1 MTASPAS
8 KLQATSPGERRKSGR
23 ALRNRVPRTSH
34 GNWEPRPGRPD
45 PVDFMEKADAG
56 RVRSLLPIKVT
67 RMSLSPFAF
76 FRGAAH
82 LMADDLAATP
92 VTGVTTQICGDAHVQ
107 NIGAFSAPDG
117 HMVFDLND
125 FDETIPGP
133 WEWDV
138 KRLAASL
145 VLAGREAG
153 DSEQSCEDAAGA
165 FMESYRENM
174 AKLSEL
180 TYLETLRYEVRRM
193 LGSGPAHLALS
204 RAERSTPEHTLQ
216 KLTTSSARQGPRF
229 HDRPPLLAH
238 VPEQQARTCIGAL
251 GAYRE
256 TLSPD
261 RQLAFDAYKPVDVAF
276 KVVGTGSVGTRDFI
290 VLFFGR
296 GLADPLVLQVK
307 QELESCY
314 QAYLPNVP
322 PFPHQGRRVAEGQ
335 HRMQSATD
343 PFLGWASVDG
353 LDYLVRQLADHKGK
367 IEVEDLKGR
376 SLALYAMVAGD
387 ILAKAHARTGDSAA
401 IAGYCGGSD
410 RMDRAMAKFA
420 TRYADQTEKD
430 YALFRKAI
438 RSGRLKAAPRR
449 EALGR

>member
-1 MTASPAS
+1 MTASPTS
-8 KLQATSPGERRKSGR
+8 KLQAASPAERRRSGR
-23 ALRNRVPRTSH
+23 ALRDRVPRASH
-34 GNWEPRPGRPD
+34 GSWAPRPGRPE
-45 PVDFMEKADAG
+45 PVDFLEKADAG

-67 RMSLSPFAF
+67 RMSLSPFSF

-92 VTGVTTQICGDAHVQ
+92 VTGLTTQICGDAHVQ

-117 HMVFDLND
+117 HLVFDLND

-138 KRLAASL
+138 KRLAASF

-153 DSEQSCEDAAGA
+153 DSERSCADAAA
-165 FMESYRENM
+165 VFVQSYRENM
-174 AKLSEL
+174 SRLSEL

-193 LGSGPAHLALS
+193 LGSGPAHVALS
-204 RAERSTPEHTLQ
+204 RAERSTPEHTVQ
-216 KLTTSSARQGPRF
+216 KLTTTSAKRGLRF

-238 VPEQQARTCIGAL
+238 VTEQQARNFIGAL
-251 GAYRE
+251 AAYRE
-256 TLSPD
+256 TLSAD

-296 GLADPLVLQVK
+296 GPQDPLVLQVK

-314 QAYLPNVP
+314 QAYLPKVP
-322 PFPHQGRRVAEGQ
+322 AFPHQGRRVAEGQ

-343 PFLGWASVDG
+343 PFLGWTSADG
-353 LDYLVRQLADHKGK
+353 RDYLVRQLADHKGK

-376 SLALYAMVAGD
+376 SLELYAMVAGD
-387 ILAKAHARTGDSAA
+387 ILAKAHARTGDAAA
-401 IAGYCGGSD
+401 IAGYCGGSN
-410 RMDRAMAKFA
+410 RLDRAIAKFA
-420 TRYADQTEKD
+420 TCYADQTEKD
-430 YALFRKAI
+430 YGLFRRAI
-438 RSGRLKAAPRR
+438 RSGRLRAAPRR

>member
-8 KLQATSPGERRKSGR
+8 KLQAMSPAARRKSGR
-23 ALRNRVPRTSH
+23 ALRDRVSRASH
-34 GNWEPRPGRPD
+34 GNWAPRPGRPD
-45 PVDFMEKADAG
+45 PVGFMEKADAD

-67 RMSLSPFAF
+67 RMSLSPFSF

-92 VTGVTTQICGDAHVQ
+92 VTGLVTQLCGDAHVQ

-138 KRLAASL
+138 KRLAASF

-153 DSEQSCEDAAGA
+153 DSDRSCSDAAAA
-165 FMESYRENM
+165 FLRSYRENM
-174 AKLSEL
+174 ARLSEL

-204 RAERSTPEHTLQ
+204 RAERSTPEHNLQ
-216 KLTTSSARQGPRF
+216 KLTVKRAGEGPRF

-238 VPEQQARTCIGAL
+238 VSEQQARNFIGAL
-251 GAYRE
+251 AAYRE

-296 GLADPLVLQVK
+296 GPSDPLVLQVK

-314 QAYLPNVP
+314 QSYLPNVP

-343 PFLGWASVDG
+343 PFLGWTSADG
-353 LDYLVRQLADHKGK
+353 RDYLVRQLADHKGK

-376 SLALYAMVAGD
+376 SLELYAMVAGD
-387 ILAKAHARTGDSAA
+387 ILAKAHARTGDAAA

-410 RMDRAMAKFA
+410 RLDRSIAKFA

-438 RSGRLKAAPRR
+438 RSGRLKAASRR